1 MTTRPFASFHIL
13 AELVV
18 LTSIWSSHVLE
29 SKVYSP
35 KETLRGFISTWHDST
50 AIIQSRMALS
60 PFRSNR
66 RWHHGTPGVSPSCT
80 KECRKGRKPL
90 CFTSPGWKACMCAC
104 VPPNDPCPPV
114 GRNACATG
122 VHFKSTSSSAMCL
135 CTCESNGVK
144 AGLG

>member
-18 LTSIWSSHVLE
+18 LTS
-29 SKVYSP
+29 
-35 KETLRGFISTWHDST
+35 
-50 AIIQSRMALS
+50 M
-60 PFRSNR
+60 
-66 RWHHGTPGVSPSCT
+66 SPSCT